1 MYQKLEKICL
11 VTPIFSSQAFGG
23 AERHAWEIAHL
34 LSEDFEVHIV
44 TTTALDYRTWK
55 NFYKAGIENI
65 NNLYIYRFPVEKQRS
80 LFFPYFHK
88 KILKINLNLSDK
100 EFEKWLKLQG
110 PYCPDLVEFLKV
122 NIKNYYKVF
131 YFTYLY
137 YPVVNSLPIDKKKS
151 ICILTLHDEPMAYFP
166 QFKKL
171 FTNEITY
178 CFNTPEEKK
187 LFEKI
192 YDFTPSKYS
201 IVGMHLDYLKPAKSI
216 ARKKPYVIYIGRIDA
231 GKGILELISLFEEWL
246 DYSQA
251 DLELLL
257 IGFGKL
263 PKLENS
269 KIFQLGYI
277 DEEEKAGYL
286 EGAEFLINPSQVE
299 SFSIVIME
307 AWLKEK
313 AVLVNAKSEIM
324 KNHCIR
330 SNGGL
335 YYYDKLS
342 FFRTMDYLLENP
354 LKRKIMGQNGKRYV
368 ELNYNKERIQNKL
381 KNLIYL

>member
-1 MYQKLEKICL
+1 
-11 VTPIFSSQAFGG
+11 
-23 AERHAWEIAHL
+23 
-34 LSEDFEVHIV
+34 
-44 TTTALDYRTWK
+44 
-55 NFYKAGIENI
+55 
-65 NNLYIYRFPVEKQRS
+65 
-80 LFFPYFHK
+80 
-88 KILKINLNLSDK
+88 
-100 EFEKWLKLQG
+100 
-110 PYCPDLVEFLKV
+110 
-122 NIKNYYKVF
+122 
-131 YFTYLY
+131 
-137 YPVVNSLPIDKKKS
+137 
-151 ICILTLHDEPMAYFP
+151 MAYFP

-187 LFEKI
+187 LFEII

-257 IGFGKL
+257 IGSGKL